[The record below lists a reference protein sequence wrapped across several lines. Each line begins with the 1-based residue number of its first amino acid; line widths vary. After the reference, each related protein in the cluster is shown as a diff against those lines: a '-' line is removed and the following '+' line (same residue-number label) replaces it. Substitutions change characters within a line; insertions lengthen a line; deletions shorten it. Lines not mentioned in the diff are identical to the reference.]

1 MSDEESGAGGAE
13 RASSGGGSALKALIS
28 FFTIWHM
35 DIDER
40 DMNEMERNFGLIP
53 FVGVLF
59 GVVIMIVM
67 AIFCYV
73 NKTQG
78 FGSGMFYAVLVLA
91 IVYVGSKFIHFDG
104 LTDFGDGMIVSGTQE
119 DHVRALKDTLVGAG
133 GIGVALIVVLLSVS
147 IYGIAGLMLIVF
159 APIAEILV
167 KNAMVAAAAY
177 GKPGNGMAAR
187 QVSLTTTHFLIVS
200 TVLSLVLSIVLGI
213 VAGLIYNAMYPN
225 VIELVSVLFCIV
237 FGTVVSILVGYLMAR
252 KANSVFGMVNGDILG
267 ATNEISRPAIM
278 FVMILPYICWL
289 W

>member
-91 IVYVGSKFIHFDG
+91 IVYVGGKFIHFDG

-187 QVSLTTTHFLIVS
+187 QVSLTTTHSLIVS